1 MRITK
6 SCIHLLFALLLI
18 LFSTCR
24 KPCYDVDQTTN
35 DIIHTDMQQVC
46 QIDNHLHEF
55 ILSRLY
61 MLSGDT
67 IPAYNVIIEF
77 AMRNKDTLFEISVL
91 SEIYKDLLNDTKI
104 GCITTDDF
112 RLFVLDK
119 DSLCSSYYQI
129 DSIWLKQLPYDRSL
143 VFWTIE
149 GVLSNGI
156 FFEKFPNM
164 NHPDVE
170 FVLDHPN
177 PIR

>member
-1 MRITK
+1 MRTTK
-6 SCIHLLFALLLI
+6 TWILLLFALLML
-18 LFSTCR
+18 LFPACR
-24 KPCYDVDQTTN
+24 RLCGDVTQIMTGN
-35 DIIHTDMQQVC
+35 IHSGMQQVHKV
-46 QIDNHLHEF
+46 DNHLYEF

-67 IPAYNVIIEF
+67 LPAYNVVIEF
-77 AMRNKDTLFEISVL
+77 AMREKDTLFEISVL
-91 SEIYKDLLNDTKI
+91 SEIYKGQLDNTKI

-119 DSLCSSYYQI
+119 DSLCTSYYQT
-129 DSIWLKQLPYDRSL
+129 DSIWSKQLPYERSSVVL
-143 VFWTIE
+143 TIE
-149 GVLSNGI
+149 GEVSNGI

-164 NHPDVE
+164 DSQNCG

>member
-1 MRITK
+1 MRTTK
-6 SCIHLLFALLLI
+6 TWILLLFASLMLL
-18 LFSTCR
+18 FPTCR
-24 KPCYDVDQTTN
+24 RICDDVTQTTT
-35 DIIHTDMQQVC
+35 DSIHSDMRQVDKV
-46 QIDNHLHEF
+46 DNHLYEF

-67 IPAYNVIIEF
+67 LPAYNVVVEF
-77 AMRNKDTLFEISVL
+77 ALRDKDTLFEISVL
-91 SEIYKDLLNDTKI
+91 SEIYKGLFDNTKI

-119 DSLCSSYYQI
+119 DSLCSSYYQT
-129 DSIWLKQLPYDRSL
+129 DSIWSHQLPYNRSSVVL
-143 VFWTIE
+143 TIE
-149 GVLSNGI
+149 GEVSNGI

-164 NHPDVE
+164 DYQNCG